1 LRNPQKPLAG
11 NPADQPVVIYLVSED
26 WYFWSHRRNL
36 ARAARDNGWKVVVAT
51 RVTSHD
57 RHIEQEGF
65 RCEPVEVHRGS
76 RSPFDDALYIMRVVR
91 LYRRYR
97 PKIVHHVGIKP
108 ILYGSIAARLV
119 GVPSVVNAVAGLGYL
134 FISQSRSVRLIRAV
148 VVAALRYVLARAGMM
163 VVVQNADDRA
173 VFASAIVDEKQVVTI
188 PGAGVDVD
196 HFTPQPER
204 PGEVVVAQ
212 VGRLLWDKGI
222 ATLVEAA
229 AILHAW
235 GAPVRVVAVGDTDAA
250 NPASV
255 DPAVLDEWRREGHV
269 EFWGFREDMR
279 AVWEEAHIAVLP
291 SLREGMPKS
300 LLEAAAC
307 GRPLIAT
314 AVPGCRELVRDGENG
329 LLVPANDSLALADA
343 IHRLV
348 IDPGKRQEMG
358 TAARRIVESGFAD
371 RIIIGR
377 TLALYDAL
385 EASAARQDLYS

>member
-1 LRNPQKPLAG
+1 MRNPQKPLAG